1 MLIVARHGQTQAN
14 ADGLL
19 LGRLDPP
26 LTTFGL
32 AQADAL
38 RDAVA
43 GASRVVCSP
52 LLRARQTAESLGL
65 PVTVDERWIEVDY
78 GVYDGHRL
86 ADVPSEM
93 WAAWRSDLSFAP
105 EGGESLAAV
114 GERVAAACESLAE
127 EARASDVVVVTHVS
141 PLKAAVLWALGAGD
155 RAVWR
160 LFVDVASVSRIAIT
174 ERGPVLRS
182 FNETHHLPSP
192 GSGSS
197 AG

>member
-1 MLIVARHGQTQAN
+1 VLILARHGQTQAN

-26 LTTFGL
+26 LTDVGRT
-32 AQADAL
+32 QADAL
-38 RDAVA
+38 RSAVA

-52 LLRARQTAESLGL
+52 LLRTRQTADALGL

-78 GVYDGHRL
+78 GIYDGRKL
-86 ADVPSEM
+86 SDVPAST
-93 WAAWRSDLSFAP
+93 WDAWRSDLSFTP

-114 GERVAAACESLAE
+114 GRRVADACRSLAD
-127 EARASDVVVVTHVS
+127 EARSSDVVVVTHVS
-141 PLKAAVLWALGAGD
+141 PVKAAVLWALDAGD
-155 RAVWR
+155 DAVWR
-160 LFVDVASVSRIAIT
+160 LFVDVASVSRIAVT

-192 GSGSS
+192 LPGG
-197 AG
+197 APG